1 MHTCNWNKSYRKQY
15 LTFTSCDALYFY
27 SLISQILESAF
38 CDRLH
43 RFYRLIKSHILKKYC
58 IRFWTWLQ
66 WPWLHLSV
74 AGAGSAW
81 HEVGAL
87 RCYWMNWWLER
98 GVRNEIVIKGVGEVL
113 GCKQGGRGQ
122 VLLVFMFGVRF
133 LFLGNMNQ
141 LELA

>member
-1 MHTCNWNKSYRKQY
+1 
-15 LTFTSCDALYFY
+15 
-27 SLISQILESAF
+27 
-38 CDRLH
+38 
-43 RFYRLIKSHILKKYC
+43 
-58 IRFWTWLQ
+58 
-66 WPWLHLSV
+66 
-74 AGAGSAW
+74 
-81 HEVGAL
+81 
-87 RCYWMNWWLER
+87 MNWWLER